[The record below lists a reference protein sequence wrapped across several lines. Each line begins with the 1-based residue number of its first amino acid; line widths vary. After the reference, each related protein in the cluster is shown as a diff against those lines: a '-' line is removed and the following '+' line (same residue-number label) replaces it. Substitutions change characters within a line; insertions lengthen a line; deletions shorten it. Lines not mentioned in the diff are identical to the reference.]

1 MILKTIISTVA
12 DLTPL
17 IGSVRDNLASK
28 DGGVGRLVK
37 PRFIKSCIRLILA
50 LAACWM
56 LAKGTISADEFQE
69 LTK

>member
-17 IGSVRDNLASK
+17 IGSLRDNLSSK
-28 DGGVGRLVK
+28 DGGVARISK
-37 PRFIKSCIRLILA
+37 PRFIKSCIRLIFA
-50 LAACWM
+50 LAASWM
-56 LAKGTISADEFQE
+56 LAKGTISVDEFQE